1 MELAYLDHLL
11 EDEPPLYGLVR
22 TGAGY
27 LLLDRAGLMSVQDRL
42 HGAADWGRA
51 DLLSSLFRKRPEMV
65 RRAESDLRRVA
76 VGRCRAGGLA
86 AMLRKLVPQGTVYL
100 NTGHSGLSDAA
111 LAAIAGGTGGRIA
124 VLIHDTIPLDHPEYQ
139 RPGTVER
146 FRCKLTV
153 VAARADLV
161 ICNSRFTE
169 ARLKAHLPGCPE
181 TIVAPLG
188 VSVAPPDPGALP
200 AGLPPAR
207 PYFVTLGTIE
217 PRKAHD
223 LLLDLWD
230 GMMAE
235 RPEHDVP
242 GLVICGAR
250 GWNNDAVFAR
260 LDALPE
266 GGPVMECPGLSDG
279 AVAALLQDSCGL
291 LFPSHAEGF
300 GLPPIEAAAMGV
312 PVVLRDLAVYR
323 ETLGDIPVYLKETES
338 YLLRDIVD
346 QLSANGHGMDRTSVS
361 SRFEA
366 PGWSDHFG
374 VMKGKI

>member
-1 MELAYLDHLL
+1 M
-11 EDEPPLYGLVR
+11 
-22 TGAGY
+22 
-27 LLLDRAGLMSVQDRL
+27 
-42 HGAADWGRA
+42 
-51 DLLSSLFRKRPEMV
+51 
-65 RRAESDLRRVA
+65 
-76 VGRCRAGGLA
+76 
-86 AMLRKLVPQGTVYL
+86 
-100 NTGHSGLSDAA
+100 
-111 LAAIAGGTGGRIA
+111 
-124 VLIHDTIPLDHPEYQ
+124 
-139 RPGTVER
+139 
-146 FRCKLTV
+146 
-153 VAARADLV
+153 
-161 ICNSRFTE
+161 
-169 ARLKAHLPGCPE
+169 
-181 TIVAPLG
+181 
-188 VSVAPPDPGALP
+188 
-200 AGLPPAR
+200 
-207 PYFVTLGTIE
+207 TLGTIE

-235 RPEHDVP
+235 RPERDVP
-242 GLVICGAR
+242 GLVSCGAR

-260 LDALPE
+260 LDALPK
-266 GGPVMECPGLSDG
+266 GGPVMECPGLSEG

-291 LFPSHAEGF
+291 LFPSHAEGY

-312 PVVLRDLAVYR
+312 PVVLRDLPVYR